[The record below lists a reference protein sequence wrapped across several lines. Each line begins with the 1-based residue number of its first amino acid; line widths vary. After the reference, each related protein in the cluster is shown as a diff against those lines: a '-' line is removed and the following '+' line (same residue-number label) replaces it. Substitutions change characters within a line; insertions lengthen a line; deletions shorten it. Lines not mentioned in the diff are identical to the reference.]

1 VRRRERVFV
10 VLLSPALSV
19 LALVTLAPFAFLL
32 LTSLT
37 PLNLARPA
45 TWWDFSRPLGNF
57 LELPGDGR
65 FLNSLGVQLRLS
77 VFTVLGQ
84 LLIGL
89 GAALLLNRPS
99 RLLEAIRALFII
111 PMVLPPIVVAI
122 IWKVLFTPDISVL
135 NWLLGLAHLPQPA
148 WLAEP
153 RLALPAIIVAD
164 IWEWFP
170 FTLLMLLAALQI
182 MPPEPIEAARIDGAG
197 TWQVFRHVVL
207 PLLRPTIVVTVLFR
221 LIESVKA
228 FPLIFIMTGGGP
240 GTVTEATNYYA
251 FLQGFTY
258 SLLGFS
264 AAISVVV
271 LAGTF
276 LLSYAIVRWV
286 GTQVDVE

>member
-1 VRRRERVFV
+1 MRRRERVFV
-10 VLLSPALSV
+10 VLLLPALLV
-19 LALVTLAPFAFLL
+19 LAVVTLAPFAFLL

-45 TWWDFSRPLGNF
+45 TWWDFSRPLANF

-77 VFTVLGQ
+77 VFTVLAQ
-84 LLIGL
+84 LLLGL
-89 GAALLLNRPS
+89 GTALLLNRES
-99 RLLEAIRALFII
+99 RFLEAIRALFII

-135 NWLLGLAHLPQPA
+135 NWGLGLLRLPQPA
-148 WLAEP
+148 WLADP

-164 IWEWFP
+164 VWEWFP
-170 FTLLMLLAALQI
+170 FTLLMLLAALQM
-182 MPPEPIEAARIDGAG
+182 MPPEPLEAARIDGAG
-197 TWQVFRHVVL
+197 PWQVFRHVVL
-207 PLLRPTIVVTVLFR
+207 PLLRPAIVVTVLFR

-251 FLQGFTY
+251 FLQGFNY
-258 SLLGFS
+258 SLIGFS

-271 LAGTF
+271 LSGTF
-276 LLSYAIVRWV
+276 LVSYLIVRWV
-286 GTQVDVE
+286 GAQIDVE